1 MLSPPESFKD
11 EIHQIKNLKIL
22 LFLYLNHINS
32 LYDLNQSISEYIREI
47 MDLYYILTNVFN
59 KIFLKLNIDN
69 KFSAYRVKIKTK
81 FVIQFIEK
89 SLVIF
94 DLSLSLIEKT
104 LQRSFDNYLMILSK
118 TMTNEK

>member
-69 KFSAYRVKIKTK
+69 KFSAYCVKIKTK

>member
-47 MDLYYILTNVFN
+47 IDLYYILTNVFN

-69 KFSAYRVKIKTK
+69 KFSAYCVKIKTK

-104 LQRSFDNYLMILSK
+104 LQRSFDNYLMFLSK

>member
-69 KFSAYRVKIKTK
+69 KFSAYCVKIKTK

-104 LQRSFDNYLMILSK
+104 LQRSFDNYLMFLSK